1 MVVLADELLESFFD
15 TDLTESWKLEM
26 QVVETPLRTGFLG
39 GIINALVTD
48 ENKERLNRL
57 ADAVGR
63 QLEIQSGFR
72 LRFRVETD
80 AGFSYREQTGDR
92 QDGCCNRNVGPK
104 DSRGLNARSLADYLS
119 DYFSVSLLRPC
130 MLQTHSDQIQRP
142 LSIGSNSTDQFQFR
156 PFA

>member
-63 QLEIQSGFR
+63 QLEIQSGFSF
-72 LRFRVETD
+72 LLQNKGD
-80 AGFSYREQTGDR
+80 AYPSVAIESKPAIGKMDAATAMSDPKTREALMPG
-92 QDGCCNRNVGPK
+92 
-104 DSRGLNARSLADYLS
+104 RSPTTSPTISA
-119 DYFSVSLLRPC
+119 
-130 MLQTHSDQIQRP
+130 
-142 LSIGSNSTDQFQFR
+142 
-156 PFA
+156 

>member
-1 MVVLADELLESFFD
+1 MFGSPTVTTSRPRSASINDNPRSPYLSLATFRMVVLADELLESFFD

-63 QLEIQSGFR
+63 QLEIQS
-72 LRFRVETD
+72 E
-80 AGFSYREQTGDR
+80 FSL
-92 QDGCCNRNVGPK
+92 C
-104 DSRGLNARSLADYLS
+104 SRTS
-119 DYFSVSLLRPC
+119 
-130 MLQTHSDQIQRP
+130 
-142 LSIGSNSTDQFQFR
+142 
-156 PFA
+156 